1 MTVATAVRPLAVTGI
16 GVVSPAGLGQARLD
30 EAVRT
35 GRITPSGTAPA
46 LGTGPLP
53 PGSLHRLPDLRLADH
68 LGRKGLRNIDRL
80 TAIGLIATQQ
90 ALANAGPG
98 SASRS
103 RTGVVVG
110 TSTGS
115 VVSLAELAHDTL
127 TQDRPYL
134 VNPVQFTNNV
144 MNACAAQI
152 AIWNELSGLNA
163 TVAGGQLAS
172 IFALRCA
179 RVLLDRG
186 RADRLVVG
194 GVEETSEHTAWAWHR
209 TGALA
214 PGTALGEGGAMAVLD
229 STVDPDDP
237 RVQAELLACEVS
249 FSTTDRAAA
258 LADCITRA
266 LARSVADTGSVALV
280 ALGSTGYRRLD
291 EVERRGLKMALG
303 RSPQVVDVAGT
314 LGVTHSAS
322 GALQL
327 AALLGAWS
335 NESNESNDDAGG
347 GSVGL
352 LTAVGPDGNVGC
364 AVLRRA

>member
-1 MTVATAVRPLAVTGI
+1 MTVATAVRPLAVIGTG
-16 GVVSPAGLGQARLD
+16 VLSPAGLGQASLD
-30 EAVRT
+30 EAIRT
-35 GRITPSGTAPA
+35 GRITPLGAGPDPA
-46 LGTGPLP
+46 AGPMP
-53 PGSLHRLPDLRLADH
+53 PGTVRRLPDLRLADH

-80 TAIGLIATQQ
+80 TAIGLIATRQ
-90 ALANAGPG
+90 ALENAGPG
-98 SASRS
+98 SAPRS

-163 TVAGGQLAS
+163 TVAGGQLSS

-179 RVLLDRG
+179 RVMLDRG

-194 GVEETSEHTAWAWHR
+194 GVEEISEHTAWAWHR

-214 PGTALGEGGAMAVLD
+214 AGTALGEGGAMAVLD
-229 STVDPDDP
+229 ATLDAGDP
-237 RVQAELLACEVS
+237 RVQAELLACEVG
-249 FSTTDRAAA
+249 FSASERAKA
-258 LADCITRA
+258 LAGCITRA
-266 LARSVADTGSVALV
+266 LSRSGAGPEAVGIV

-291 EVERRGLKMALG
+291 EVERLGLRMALG
-303 RSPQVVDVAGT
+303 RSPLIVDVAGT
-314 LGVTHSAS
+314 LGVTYSAS

-335 NESNESNDDAGG
+335 NGEAGG

-364 AVLRRA
+364 AVLRRP